1 MPLHPFL
8 IPATARRRQ
17 PVMLFAGLVWA
28 LAVTVTVLAV
38 AIHIVM

>member
-28 LAVTVTVLAV
+28 LAVTVLAV